1 MPGDQWQQFANLR
14 LLYGYMYAQAAK
26 KLLFM
31 GGEIGQWSEWAHDA
45 SLEWHLL
52 GQPLHS
58 ALQRWVAD
66 LNRLYR
72 AERALH
78 ERDTDPSGFEWID
91 CNDAESGVISLMR
104 KGASSDE
111 LLFIICNFTPVPR
124 PNYRVG
130 IPRGGF
136 WQEVLNSDAALYGGS
151 GWGNLGGVDAVP
163 VPLHGRSHSLT
174 LSLPPLSALFFKHG
188 GVR

>member
-1 MPGDQWQQFANLR
+1 
-14 LLYGYMYAQAAK
+14 
-26 KLLFM
+26 
-31 GGEIGQWSEWAHDA
+31 
-45 SLEWHLL
+45 
-52 GQPLHS
+52 
-58 ALQRWVAD
+58 
-66 LNRLYR
+66 
-72 AERALH
+72 
-78 ERDTDPSGFEWID
+78 
-91 CNDAESGVISLMR
+91 MR

-111 LLFIICNFTPVPR
+111 LLFVICNFTPVPR

-136 WQEVLNSDAALYGGS
+136 WQEVLNSDATLYGGS

>member
-1 MPGDQWQQFANLR
+1 
-14 LLYGYMYAQAAK
+14 
-26 KLLFM
+26 
-31 GGEIGQWSEWAHDA
+31 
-45 SLEWHLL
+45 
-52 GQPLHS
+52 
-58 ALQRWVAD
+58 VAD

-72 AERALH
+72 AEPALH
-78 ERDTDPSGFEWID
+78 ERDIDPSGFEWID
-91 CNDAESGVISLMR
+91 CSDAESSVISLVR
-104 KGASSDE
+104 KGASNDD
-111 LLFIICNFTPVPR
+111 LVFVICNFTPVAR

-136 WQEVLNSDAALYGGS
+136 WQEVLNSDAALYGGR

-174 LSLPPLSALFFKHG
+174 LTLPPLSALFFKSG